1 MTATTNTYNPVT
13 TTTYDKIICTITT
26 APKVGNNK
34 NGPYAYC
41 GAHIRTSKEDEGRFI
56 TLFAKYDIEGFVRDF
71 GANLGNLVAVRGHFH
86 EATGNL
92 DNGQPKNPT
101 VNGARLLRVVAES
114 KRNIAAKA
122 AAGLQATAPRAA
134 QAMTAQQ
141 RYDLARTI
149 LEGTDAHV
157 HANPGSALAQK
168 AEALIG

>member
-1 MTATTNTYNPVT
+1 MSTTTYNPIT
-13 TTTYDKIICTITT
+13 TTTFDKIVCTITT
-26 APKVGNNK
+26 APKVGNNQ

-56 TLFAKYDIEGFVRDF
+56 TLFARYNIDEFVRDF
-71 GANLGNLVAVRGHFH
+71 GSNVGNLVTVRGHFH
-86 EATGNL
+86 EATGTL

-122 AAGLQATAPRAA
+122 AAGLQATAPHAA
-134 QAMTAQQ
+134 QAMTDEQRIALAQK
-141 RYDLARTI
+141 I
-149 LEGTDAHV
+149 LPDGVHV
-157 HANPGSALAQK
+157 HANPGYGSALAQK